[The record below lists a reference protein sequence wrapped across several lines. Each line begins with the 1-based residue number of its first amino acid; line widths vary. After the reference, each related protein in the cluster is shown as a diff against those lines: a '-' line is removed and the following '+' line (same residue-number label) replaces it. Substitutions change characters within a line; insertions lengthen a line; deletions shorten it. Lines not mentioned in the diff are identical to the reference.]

1 MKTLLKGKVKKI
13 IINKYWDSHGT
24 EVKWGTD
31 TENYDIEKDFEITE
45 KKTTI
50 YGVDFNVWN
59 ILVDGKRFDKEFE
72 LTGYHFEH
80 NKKNL
85 ILHAC
90 VGAG

>member
-13 IINKYWDSHGT
+13 IVNKYWDSHGN
-24 EVKWGTD
+24 EVDWGTD
-31 TENYDIEKDFEITE
+31 TTKFDTEKDFEIISKE
-45 KKTTI
+45 RDI
-50 YGVDFNVWN
+50 YGQIFEIWN
-59 ILVDGKRFDKEFE
+59 ILVDGERFDKEFE
-72 LTGYHFEH
+72 LTGYQFER